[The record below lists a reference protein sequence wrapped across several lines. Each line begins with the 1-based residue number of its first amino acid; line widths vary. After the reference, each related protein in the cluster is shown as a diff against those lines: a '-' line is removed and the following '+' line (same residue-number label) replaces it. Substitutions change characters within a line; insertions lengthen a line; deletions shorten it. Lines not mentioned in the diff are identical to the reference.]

1 MSGTNFPQGVKLGV
15 DVGMVRV
22 GLASC
27 DPEGILATPVK
38 TLKRDVKKNS
48 DIRVLVKEVAAR
60 GAVQVFVGLPK
71 TLKGE
76 EKSSALMAR
85 DYAETL
91 AALLAE
97 AELEV
102 AVHLIDERLT
112 TVTAHQ
118 ALHQAGLDSRE
129 HRKVVDQVAAV
140 AILQHAI
147 DMQKARNENVGRVV
161 AAVKPGVV
169 GTNGNVEKQEE
180 HTISTQT
187 QSPQDGSI
195 PS

>member
-161 AAVKPGVV
+161 PAVKPGVV

-187 QSPQDGSI
+187 QSPQGGSI